1 MQAVAWKPL
10 GTVAAQ
16 NSDGSWRLQ
25 INRVTGQLLAIQC
38 QCNHVF
44 FHGARGRG
52 STEAQ
57 LMAYRRYVGAGYGS
71 HWRGVV
77 FDREY
82 KNLDDLVAKSHR
94 LFNGRG
100 DGAEFLAS
108 RSDYKWRW
116 PTGEE
121 LLIRQIKKESDYWLY
136 HGQEFPFIGWNEL
149 PKYPTPSLYDAM
161 GSCNRSGFTPAEHYA
176 RTGVML
182 PPIPLR
188 VFSTGNPFGPGH
200 TWVKRRFIDAAP
212 AGKITYTTTLVF
224 NPQTQQREPV
234 TTSQVAIFGSW
245 RENEHLDPQ
254 YVAGL
259 ERMTDKDKQKAW
271 RDGNWNILAGGSYAV
286 GDLWGMAP
294 HHPIVV
300 PRFRVP
306 AGCSVYR
313 ALDWGSSKPFSVGW
327 WMKANGEDIA
337 MPDGSVWCP
346 QPNSLV
352 RINEWYGSEEI
363 GTNIGLRLS
372 GGAVAR
378 GIVEREQAMLAAG
391 WISEPVREG
400 PADNSIWTVD
410 DVGKDS
416 TAKHMEAEGV
426 TWTHSNKAPGSRK
439 NGLELIRI
447 RLDNARRGE
456 GPGLF
461 YTDNCRAAIIL
472 NPTLPRDEEK
482 TDEVDTECEDHLH
495 DEERYMVLDSGA
507 LLSEKIDITFAR

>member
-1 MQAVAWKPL
+1 MQQVVAWKPL
-10 GTVAAQ
+10 GTSAVQ
-16 NSDGSWRLQ
+16 DSDGAWRLQ
-25 INRVTGQLLAIQC
+25 IKRVTGQLLAIQC
-38 QCNHVF
+38 KCNHVF

-121 LLIRQIKKESDYWLY
+121 LMIRQIKKEADYWLY

-161 GSCNRSGFTPAEHYA
+161 GSCNRSGFTSAEHYA
-176 RTGVML
+176 CTGVML
-182 PPIPLR
+182 PSIPLHT
-188 VFSTGNPFGPGH
+188 FATGNPFGPGH
-200 TWVKRRFIDAAP
+200 TWVKKRFIDAAP

-224 NPQTQQREPV
+224 NPQTQKREPV

-271 RDGNWNILAGGSYAV
+271 RDGNWNILGGGSYAV
-286 GDLWGMAP
+286 GDLWKQSV
-294 HHPIVV
+294 HVR

-306 AGCSVYR
+306 AGCRVYR
-313 ALDWGSSKPFSVGW
+313 ALDWGTTKPFSAGW
-327 WMKANGEDIA
+327 WMKANGEDIK
-337 MPDGSVWCP
+337 MLDGSVWCP

-352 RINEWYGSEEI
+352 RIAEWYGSEDI
-363 GTNIGLRLS
+363 GTNVGLRLT
-372 GGAVAR
+372 GGAAGR
-378 GIVEREQAMLAAG
+378 GIAEREKALLANG
-391 WISEPVREG
+391 WISSPVWAG
-400 PADNSIWTVD
+400 PADNNIFHTGDNLAADSI
-410 DVGKDS
+410 
-416 TAKHMEAEGV
+416 AKQMEAEGV
-426 TWTHSNKAPGSRK
+426 TWTRANKSPGSRK
-439 NGLELIRI
+439 LGLDLLRT
-447 RLDNARRGE
+447 RLENSLRGE
-456 GPGLF
+456 GPGLY
-461 YTDNCRAAIIL
+461 YTDNCRAAITL

-495 DEERYMVLDSGA
+495 DEERYMVLDSGD
-507 LLSEKIDITFAR
+507 LLTTTIDIQFAR

>member
-1 MQAVAWKPL
+1 MDTIAAWTPL
-10 GTVAAQ
+10 GTVAERD
-16 NSDGSWRLQ
+16 STGVWRLR

-38 QCNHVF
+38 RCNHVF

-57 LMAYRRYVGAGYGS
+57 LIAYRRYVGAGYGS

-82 KNLDDLVAKSHR
+82 KNLDDLIAKSHR

-149 PKYPTPSLYDAM
+149 PKYPTPTLYDAM
-161 GSCNRSGFTPAEHYA
+161 GSCNRSGFTADDHFA
-176 RTGVML
+176 RTGVQL
-182 PPIPLR
+182 PPIPLL

-200 TWVKRRFIDAAP
+200 TWVKKRFVDVAP

-286 GDLWGMAP
+286 GDLWGS
-294 HHPIVV
+294 HLEL
-300 PRFRVP
+300 PRFCVP
-306 AGCSVYR
+306 AGCRVYR
-313 ALDWGSSKPFSVGW
+313 AMDWGSSHPFSIGW
-327 WMKANGEDIA
+327 WLRANGEDIEL
-337 MPDGSVWCP
+337 PNGDVWCP
-346 QPNSLV
+346 PANTLV
-352 RINEWYGSEEI
+352 RINEWYGSEDI
-363 GTNIGLRLS
+363 GTDIGLRLS
-372 GGAVAR
+372 AKAVAR
-378 GIVEREQAMLAAG
+378 GIVVREQEMLARG
-391 WISEPVREG
+391 WISAPVWPG
-400 PADNSIWTVD
+400 PADNSIHTVD
-410 DVGKDS
+410 NVGNDS
-416 TAKHMEAEGV
+416 IAKQMEAEGV
-426 TWTHSNKAPGSRK
+426 TWTRSNKSPGSRV
-439 NGLELIRI
+439 NGLELIRT
-447 RLDNARRGE
+447 RLANSRSGE

-461 YTDNCRAAIIL
+461 YTNNCRAAL
-472 NPTLPRDEEK
+472 SLLPTMPRDE
-482 TDEVDTECEDHLH
+482 DDLDQVDTDCEDHLH
-495 DEERYMVLDSGA
+495 DEERYMVLDSGD
-507 LLSEKIDITFAR
+507 LLSTNIDIQFAR

>member
-1 MQAVAWKPL
+1 MQADAAAWYPL
-10 GTVAAQ
+10 GTVAER
-16 NSDGSWRLQ
+16 NSDGSWRLR

-149 PKYPTPSLYDAM
+149 PKYPTPALYDAM
-161 GSCNRSGFTPAEHYA
+161 GSCNRSGFVAADHFA
-176 RTGVML
+176 RTGVLL

-200 TWVKRRFIDAAP
+200 TWVKRRFIDVAQP
-212 AGKITYTTTLVF
+212 GQIVKTTTLVF
-224 NPQTQQREPV
+224 NPQTQTREPV
-234 TTSQVAIFGSW
+234 TTTQVAIFGSW

-286 GDLWGMAP
+286 GDLWGQHLTP
-294 HHPIVV
+294 

-306 AGCSVYR
+306 EGCAVYR
-313 ALDWGSSKPFSVGW
+313 CMDWGSSKPFSIGW

-337 MPDGSVWCP
+337 LPDGATWCP
-346 QPNSLV
+346 PANSLV
-352 RINEWYGSEEI
+352 RIAEWYGSEEI
-363 GTNIGLRLS
+363 GSNVGLRLS
-372 GGAVAR
+372 AGAVAR
-378 GIVEREQAMLAAG
+378 GIVEREQALLADG
-391 WISEPVREG
+391 WISRPVWPG

-410 DVGKDS
+410 NVGNDS
-416 TAKHMEAEGV
+416 IAKQMEAEGV
-426 TWTHSNKAPGSRK
+426 TWDHSNKSPGSRK
-439 NGLELIRI
+439 NGLELIRT
-447 RLDNARRGE
+447 RLDNSRRGE

-461 YTDNCRAAIIL
+461 YTQNCRAAL
-472 NPTLPRDEEK
+472 SLLPTMPRDEEK
-482 TDEVDTECEDHLH
+482 PDEVDTECEDHIH
-495 DEERYMVLDSGA
+495 DEERYMVLASGD
-507 LLSEKIDITFAR
+507 LLSTDIQITFAR

>member
-1 MQAVAWKPL
+1 MPSIAWQPL
-10 GTVAAQ
+10 GTVPVQ
-16 NSDGSWRLQ
+16 NRDGSWRLQ

-57 LMAYRRYVGAGYGS
+57 LIAFRRYVGAGYGS

-116 PTGEE
+116 PSGEE

-149 PKYPTPSLYDAM
+149 PKYPTPTLYDAM
-161 GSCNRSGFTPAEHYA
+161 GSCNRSGFTPTAHYA
-176 RTGVML
+176 QTGTML

-188 VFSTGNPFGPGH
+188 TFSTGNPFGPGH
-200 TWVKRRFIDAAP
+200 TWVKRRFIDVAQP
-212 AGKITYTTTLVF
+212 GQIVKTTTLVF
-224 NPQTQQREPV
+224 NPQTQQREVV
-234 TTSQVAIFGSW
+234 TTTQVAIFGSW
-245 RENEHLDPQ
+245 RENEHLAPQ

-271 RDGNWNILAGGSYAV
+271 RDGNWNILAGGSYAI
-286 GDLWGMAP
+286 GDLWSP
-294 HHPIVV
+294 SIHII

-306 AGCSVYR
+306 EGCRVYR
-313 ALDWGSSKPFSVGW
+313 TLDWGSSHPFSAGW
-327 WMKANGEDIA
+327 WMKANGEDIT
-337 MPDGSVWCP
+337 MLDGSVWCP
-346 QPNSLV
+346 PANTLV
-352 RINEWYGSEEI
+352 RIAEWYGSEEI

-372 GGAVAR
+372 ARAVAR
-378 GIVEREQAMLAAG
+378 GIAERERQLRAEG
-391 WISEPVREG
+391 WISQSVWAG
-400 PADNSIWTVD
+400 PADNNIFSQGDNVGNDSI
-410 DVGKDS
+410 
-416 TAKHMEAEGV
+416 AKQMEAEAGI
-426 TWTHSNKAPGSRK
+426 TWTRANKSPGSRK
-439 NGLELIRI
+439 LGLELIRT
-447 RLDNARRGE
+447 RLDNVRRGE

-461 YTDNCRAAIIL
+461 YTDNCRAAIAL
-472 NPTLPRDEEK
+472 NPTLPRDEEHP
-482 TDEVDTECEDHLH
+482 DEVDTECEDHLH
-495 DEERYMVLDSGA
+495 DEERYMVLDSAA
-507 LLSEKIDITFAR
+507 LFTEKLDIQFVR